1 MEHAGSSYSSMVA
14 LCHDLAVVT
23 VALAQNIVWC
33 FCPFAGARLSYPG
46 PCTSDPS
53 QAGLAKGLLGTC
65 ERAPKHG
72 GSQLLRWEQG
82 QEKQNSSAQAP
93 LGRHTPAGRRSK
105 WRRKRRRMPKKS
117 PWRRSGGKR
126 TGKIPG
132 RYWNDWWQEKEDE
145 WSDWKTWEKEE
156 EEEAAAAKAREDQK
170 QPAKTKKEEPEEERN
185 VLRGREARWKNR
197 TGSSKQKSKLRWAE
211 NKALE
216 EGEDPEAGCYGGL
229 QDEEAGQQAGGQN
242 APQGD
247 CGSCREEAAQAA
259 QSAKDTAQLWAWQS
273 WQWQQAKDRFAP
285 LFWGWQFCELGLV

>member
-1 MEHAGSSYSSMVA
+1 M
-14 LCHDLAVVT
+14 
-23 VALAQNIVWC
+23 
-33 FCPFAGARLSYPG
+33 GARPGETELQCPSPSGQTYP
-46 PCTSDPS
+46 SRKKK
-53 QAGLAKGLLGTC
+53 QVEKEKEKNAK
-65 ERAPKHG
+65 EEPMEEEW
-72 GSQLLRWEQG
+72 WE
-82 QEKQNSSAQAP
+82 KDWKDS
-93 LGRHTPAGRRSK
+93 
-105 WRRKRRRMPKKS
+105 RK
-117 PWRRSGGKR
+117 
-126 TGKIPG
+126 T
-132 RYWNDWWQEKEDE
+132 WNDWWQEKEDE
-145 WSDWKTWEKEE
+145 WSDWKTWEKE